1 MLFLASSIFL
11 TSQATEM
18 KIVSA
23 AICVIYLVVII
34 VLIVVYI
41 KLQRQ
46 LKALPKNFRR
56 IKKRFEILFNVML
69 FSYIVNFILI
79 LAFKVIFQNEAY
91 EQSTTLVEGLL

>member
-1 MLFLASSIFL
+1 MLFLVSSIFL
-11 TSQATEM
+11 TSQATET

-23 AICVIYLVVII
+23 AICVNYLIVII

-56 IKKRFEILFNVML
+56 IKKRFEILFNVLL